1 MMSLNPSRL
10 AISGTGWIEETRMTT
25 LNRNSR
31 ARRACAVMLGALC
44 AIAIPA
50 SAASAATL
58 HLFAKTTHNT
68 FTDPSGR
75 PIMGHI
81 PPPAA
86 GSVLTNTG
94 VEYLGTFTH
103 HADRPSVSTN
113 IICFV
118 TKAPRARCYGQI
130 AIGGSM
136 LLANRFTANLAHSN
150 PFASIPINAGT
161 KKFTGAHGTIRTT
174 PVGSAN
180 SINLTIT
187 YST

>member
-1 MMSLNPSRL
+1 
-10 AISGTGWIEETRMTT
+10 MTAVK
-25 LNRNSR
+25 RSSR
-31 ARRACAVMLGALC
+31 AWRASAIFVGALC
-44 AIAIPA
+44 AIALPA
-50 SAASAATL
+50 SSASATTL
-58 HLFAKTTHNT
+58 HLFAKTTDST
-68 FTDPSGR
+68 FTDPSGH
-75 PIMGHI
+75 PILAHV

-94 VEYLGTFTH
+94 VEFLGTSKH
-103 HADRPSVSTN
+103 HAHTPIASTN

-118 TKAPRARCYGQI
+118 AKAPRALCYGQV

-136 LLANRFTANLAHSN
+136 LLANRFAANLAHSN

-161 KKFTGAHGTIRTT
+161 GKLAGAHGRIRTSS
-174 PVGSAN
+174 VGGGN

>member
-1 MMSLNPSRL
+1 
-10 AISGTGWIEETRMTT
+10 MTMF
-25 LNRNSR
+25 RRKS
-31 ARRACAVMLGALC
+31 AGRRAVAIVLGALC

-58 HLFAKTTHNT
+58 HLFAKTTQNT
-68 FTDPSGR
+68 LTDPSGH
-75 PIMGHI
+75 PILGHV

-94 VEYLGTFTH
+94 VEYLGSFKH
-103 HADRPSVSTN
+103 HARTPSATTN

-118 TKAPRARCYGQI
+118 TKAPTALCYGQV

-136 LLANRFTANLAHSN
+136 LLANRFVANLDHSN

-161 KKFTGAHGTIRTT
+161 SKFAGAHGKAHTT
-174 PVGSAN
+174 PVGGAN
-180 SINLTIT
+180 RINLTIT

>member
-1 MMSLNPSRL
+1 
-10 AISGTGWIEETRMTT
+10 MTT
-25 LNRNSR
+25 LSRNSGG
-31 ARRACAVMLGALC
+31 RRASAVMLGALC
-44 AIAIPA
+44 AIVIPA
-50 SAASAATL
+50 SSASAATL
-58 HLFAKTTHNT
+58 HLFANTTDST
-68 FTDPSGR
+68 FTDPSGH
-75 PIMGHI
+75 PILSHV

-94 VEYLGTFTH
+94 VEYLGTFKH
-103 HADRPSVSTN
+103 HAHMPSVSTN

-118 TKAPRARCYGQI
+118 TKAPRALCYGQI

-136 LLANRFTANLAHSN
+136 LLANRFTANLADSN

-161 KKFTGAHGTIRTT
+161 NTFAGAHGTIRTAA
-174 PVGSAN
+174 VGSAN

>member
-1 MMSLNPSRL
+1 
-10 AISGTGWIEETRMTT
+10 
-25 LNRNSR
+25 
-31 ARRACAVMLGALC
+31 VLGALC

-50 SAASAATL
+50 SAASAASTL
-58 HLFAKTTHNT
+58 HLFAKTTDST
-68 FTDPSGR
+68 FTDPSGH
-75 PIMGHI
+75 PILTHV

-94 VEYLGTFTH
+94 VEYLGTFKH
-103 HADRPSVSTN
+103 HARAPSASTN

-118 TKAPRARCYGQI
+118 TKAPNAMCYAQV

-136 LLANRFTANLAHSN
+136 LLANRFIANLANPN

-161 KKFTGAHGTIRTT
+161 NKLAGARGRIRTT
-174 PVGSAN
+174 PVGSGN

-187 YST
+187 YTT